1 MAQFAHTF
9 VAVAANGK
17 FSVSCKTLK
26 DAQCI
31 KRLLITSTEVSQ
43 ADFRKG
49 VTIIKQDTHI
59 IVDGLPND
67 YLWAHPYV
75 VFEQRGF
82 KFDFEDLPAAYVNQ
96 TEITFPNP
104 QAIDRHFTCYFQT
117 TGVSQ
122 VDITFWIES

>member
-82 KFDFEDLPAAYVNQ
+82 KFDFEDLPAKETSYVVEG
-96 TEITFPNP
+96 TCDSMAAGVIYLTFIYGDATNHQ
-104 QAIDRHFTCYFQT
+104 QA
-117 TGVSQ
+117 GKV
-122 VDITFWIES
+122 